1 MPSQVHV
8 RMLVPIGG
16 HQAGDLVWLTDR
28 QLTADQSRGDE
39 PQTLIESYVAAG
51 YVELVTE

>member
-8 RMLVPIGG
+8 RMLLPIGG

-28 QLTADQSRGDE
+28 QLSEQSPNG
-39 PQTLIESYVAAG
+39 PQTLVESYVAAG
-51 YVELVTE
+51 YVERVNP